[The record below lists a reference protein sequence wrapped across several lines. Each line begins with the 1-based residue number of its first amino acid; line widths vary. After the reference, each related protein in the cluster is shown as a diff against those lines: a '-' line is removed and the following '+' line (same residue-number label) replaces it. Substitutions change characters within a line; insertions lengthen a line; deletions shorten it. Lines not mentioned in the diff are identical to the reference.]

1 MNTSYSPETDEE
13 LMTACGFPDNE
24 GNLLHIDET
33 LYYSRGV
40 GFYIML
46 RKGQIQK
53 DGEWNNVLMGDF
65 NDHIEWEECT
75 AHKRIITVFRPM
87 TPQQTLI
94 WILNSSLPIG
104 SNAKEILMSACSIK
118 F

>member
-1 MNTSYSPETDEE
+1 
-13 LMTACGFPDNE
+13 MTACGFADNE

-46 RKGQIQK
+46 RKEQIQK

-75 AHKRIITVFRPM
+75 ARKRIITVFRPM

-104 SNAKEILMSACSIK
+104 SNAKEILMSACSTK